1 VSVYEAITF
10 KRSNQKTVIHQ
21 IPKVSVGQKVEA
33 GTVLIEGP
41 SVCDGE
47 VALGKNLRVAFMPRD
62 GYNYE
67 DAIIISQRLVKEDA
81 LTSIHIDEYEIEV
94 SDTKLG
100 AEETTNDIPGVSLNK
115 LKNLDDDGIIRL
127 GAVVK

>member
-1 VSVYEAITF
+1 MSVYEAITF

-94 SDTKLG
+94 SDTKL
-100 AEETTNDIPGVSLNK
+100 
-115 LKNLDDDGIIRL
+115 
-127 GAVVK
+127 